1 MTLLALKKQKYML
14 YLEHMTLENRNWGA
28 RDVFCEEQV
37 LENSKVCDPMKDV
50 KLVYSGA
57 CFNLQVLLDIAKL
70 TVDTSVAGVFGYVH
84 PHHECGARR

>member
-1 MTLLALKKQKYML
+1 M
-14 YLEHMTLENRNWGA
+14 
-28 RDVFCEEQV
+28 